1 MREVL
6 VDIIKQTAGL
16 IDTIKVTGT
25 PSTTS
30 FQAVDENKTV
40 FIEGVLK
47 EPIAEFEGEFGI
59 TNLNL
64 LKGLLEFSSYRT
76 DQASFNVKRRP
87 WKETTTVEQFEFRDA
102 NGVGSNFR
110 AMSPDLVPEQA
121 EIRSL
126 PWDVS
131 FVPNKGKLAEF
142 SQLAKLYSEVNKTF
156 GATTDGDNLMFYI
169 GEENSSTHRGSMVFE
184 SGVSG
189 SLKGELL
196 WTTSQFLQVMNL
208 GGDKVSQLKFTSR
221 GVLNVAVET
230 PHATINYYLRASRG

>member
-1 MREVL
+1 MRDTL
-6 VDIIKQTAGL
+6 VDLVKQTAGL
-16 IDTIKVTGT
+16 IDTIKITGT
-25 PSTTS
+25 PSETR

-47 EPIAEFEGEFGI
+47 EAIPEFEGEFGV

-126 PWDVS
+126 PWDVT

-142 SQLAKLYSEVNKTF
+142 AQLAKLYSEVNKTF
-156 GATTDGDNLMFYI
+156 GATTDGSNLMFYI

-189 SLKGELL
+189 VLRGDLL
-196 WTTSQFLQVMNL
+196 WTTSQFLQIMNL
-208 GGDKVSQLKFTSR
+208 AGDKVSELKITSR

-230 PHATINYYLRASRG
+230 PHAMVNYYLRASRG